1 MPRLNLWISKYV
13 PAPRHYRQRCT
24 ERLVR
29 LRTSNLGLL
38 KRHVELILKLFRQIG
53 AELAP

>member
-1 MPRLNLWISKYV
+1 MPRLILWISKYV
-13 PAPRHYRQRCT
+13 PAPRHYRHRCT

-38 KRHVELILKLFRQIG
+38 KRHVELIPKLFRQIG